1 MKDYANRNISKKR
14 NITRKKTV
22 FRSKKNNS
30 PLISRNIISGIIL
43 LALILGATSFFYF
56 ETDISSIKPRESSNN
71 IKIDFPTSLVK
82 NSVLIETEL
91 DESFLSC
98 EYFVQ
103 IGAYGNKKYAYEAK
117 EILSEIELITIN
129 EIYSNSKPG
138 KLLHSVITGPYEN
151 RSAANNIK
159 EKITNRGFDPQLR
172 TLCKKN

>member
-1 MKDYANRNISKKR
+1 MKDYANRNRSRKK

-30 PLISRNIISGIIL
+30 PLISKNIIYGIII
-43 LALILGATSFFYF
+43 LAITLGAISYLYF
-56 ETDISSIKPRESSNN
+56 DTDVVSVKTREDLN
-71 IKIDFPTSLVK
+71 IVKIDFPTSLIE
-82 NSVLIETEL
+82 NSILIETDSKEN
-91 DESFLSC
+91 FLSC

-103 IGAYGNKKYAYEAK
+103 IGAYGNKKYAYQAK
-117 EILSEIELITIN
+117 DILSEIEFITIN

-138 KLLHSVITGPYEN
+138 KILHSVITGPYRN

>member
-1 MKDYANRNISKKR
+1 MKDYANRNRSRKK

-30 PLISRNIISGIIL
+30 QLISKKIISGIIV
-43 LALILGATSFFYF
+43 LAITLGAISFLYF
-56 ETDISSIKPRESSNN
+56 DTDVASIKTREISNVV
-71 IKIDFPTSLVK
+71 KIDFPTSLIE
-82 NSVLIETEL
+82 NSILIETDSKEN
-91 DESFLSC
+91 FLSC

-103 IGAYGNKKYAYEAK
+103 IGAYGNKKYAYQAK
-117 EILSEIELITIN
+117 DILSEIQFITIN

-138 KLLHSVITGPYEN
+138 KILHSVITGPYRN

>member
-1 MKDYANRNISKKR
+1 MKDYANRNKSRKR

-30 PLISRNIISGIIL
+30 PLISNKIISGIIL
-43 LALILGATSFFYF
+43 LAITLGAISFLYF
-56 ETDISSIKPRESSNN
+56 DTDVATIKSRESSNN
-71 IKIDFPTSLVK
+71 IKIDFPTSLAK

-91 DESFLSC
+91 DESILSC

-159 EKITNRGFDPQLR
+159 EKITNIGFDPQLR

>member
-1 MKDYANRNISKKR
+1 MKDYANRNKSRKR

-22 FRSKKNNS
+22 FRSKKDNS
-30 PLISRNIISGIIL
+30 PLISKNIISGIIL
-43 LALILGATSFFYF
+43 LALALGAVSLLYF
-56 ETDISSIKPRESSNN
+56 DTDVSSIKPRESSNK
-71 IKIDFPTSLVK
+71 IKIDFPTSLTK
-82 NSVLIETEL
+82 NSVLIETEA
-91 DESFLSC
+91 EENFLSC

-117 EILSEIELITIN
+117 DILNEIELITIN
-129 EIYSNSKPG
+129 EIYSSSKPG

-172 TLCKKN
+172 TLCEKN

>member
-1 MKDYANRNISKKR
+1 MKDYANRNRSRKK

-30 PLISRNIISGIIL
+30 PLISKKYNFGIII
-43 LALILGATSFFYF
+43 LAITLGAISFLYF
-56 ETDISSIKPRESSNN
+56 DTDVTSIKTRESSN
-71 IKIDFPTSLVK
+71 IVKIDFPTSLIED
-82 NSVLIETEL
+82 SVLIETNTKEN
-91 DESFLSC
+91 FLSC

-117 EILSEIELITIN
+117 DILSEIEFITIN
-129 EIYSNSKPG
+129 EIYSNSSPG
-138 KLLHSVITGPYEN
+138 KILHSVITGPYEN

>member
-1 MKDYANRNISKKR
+1 MKDYANRNKSRKR

-30 PLISRNIISGIIL
+30 PLISNKIISGIIL
-43 LALILGATSFFYF
+43 LAITLGAISFLYF
-56 ETDISSIKPRESSNN
+56 DTDVATIKSRESSNN
-71 IKIDFPTSLVK
+71 IKIDFPTSLAK

-91 DESFLSC
+91 GESFLSC

-117 EILSEIELITIN
+117 EILSEVELITIN

-159 EKITNRGFDPQLR
+159 EKITNIGFDPQLR
-172 TLCKKN
+172 TLCKKI

>member
-1 MKDYANRNISKKR
+1 MKDYANRNRSRKK

-22 FRSKKNNS
+22 FRSKKNDS
-30 PLISRNIISGIIL
+30 PLISNNIIFGIIL
-43 LALILGATSFFYF
+43 LAITLGTISLLYF
-56 ETDISSIKPRESSNN
+56 DTDVASIKTRESSN
-71 IKIDFPTSLVK
+71 IVKIDFPTSLIE
-82 NSVLIETEL
+82 NSVLIETHSKEN
-91 DESFLSC
+91 FLSC

-103 IGAYGNKKYAYEAK
+103 IAAYGNKKYAYEAK
-117 EILSEIELITIN
+117 DILSEIEFITIN

-138 KLLHSVITGPYEN
+138 KILHSVITGPYEN

>member
-1 MKDYANRNISKKR
+1 MKDYANRNRSRKK

-30 PLISRNIISGIIL
+30 PLIPKNIIFGIII
-43 LALILGATSFFYF
+43 LAITLGAISFLYF
-56 ETDISSIKPRESSNN
+56 DTDVTSIKTRESSN
-71 IKIDFPTSLVK
+71 IVKIEFPTSLIED
-82 NSVLIETEL
+82 SVLIETNTKEN
-91 DESFLSC
+91 FLSC

-117 EILSEIELITIN
+117 DILSEIEFITIN
-129 EIYSNSKPG
+129 EIYSNSSPG
-138 KLLHSVITGPYEN
+138 KILHSVITGPYEN

>member
-1 MKDYANRNISKKR
+1 MKDYANRNRSRKK

-30 PLISRNIISGIIL
+30 PLISKNIIFGIII
-43 LALILGATSFFYF
+43 LAITLGAISYLYF
-56 ETDISSIKPRESSNN
+56 DTDVASIKTREDLN
-71 IKIDFPTSLVK
+71 IVKIDFPTSLIE
-82 NSVLIETEL
+82 NSILIETDSKEN
-91 DESFLSC
+91 FLSC

-117 EILSEIELITIN
+117 DILSEIEFITIN

-138 KLLHSVITGPYEN
+138 KILHSVITGPYRN

>member
-1 MKDYANRNISKKR
+1 MKDYANRNRSRRK

-30 PLISRNIISGIIL
+30 PLVSKNIVFGIII
-43 LALILGATSFFYF
+43 LAITMGAISFLYF
-56 ETDISSIKPRESSNN
+56 ETDVTSIKTRENTN
-71 IKIDFPTSLVK
+71 IVKIDFPTSLIEG
-82 NSVLIETEL
+82 SVLIETDSKEN
-91 DESFLSC
+91 FLSC

-117 EILSEIELITIN
+117 DILSEIEFITIN
-129 EIYSNSKPG
+129 EIFSNASPG
-138 KLLHSVITGPYEN
+138 KILHSVITGPYEN

>member
-1 MKDYANRNISKKR
+1 MKDYANRNKSRKK

-30 PLISRNIISGIIL
+30 PLISKNIIFGIII
-43 LALILGATSFFYF
+43 LAITLGAISFLYF
-56 ETDISSIKPRESSNN
+56 DTDVASIKTRESSN
-71 IKIDFPTSLVK
+71 IVKIDFPTSLIE
-82 NSVLIETEL
+82 NSILIETDSKEN
-91 DESFLSC
+91 FLSC

-117 EILSEIELITIN
+117 DILSEIELITIN

-138 KLLHSVITGPYEN
+138 KILHSVITGPYGN

>member
-1 MKDYANRNISKKR
+1 MKDYANRNRSRKK

-22 FRSKKNNS
+22 FRSKKNDS
-30 PLISRNIISGIIL
+30 PLISKNIIFGIII
-43 LALILGATSFFYF
+43 LAITLGAISFLYF
-56 ETDISSIKPRESSNN
+56 DTDVASIKTRESSN
-71 IKIDFPTSLVK
+71 IVKIDFPTSLLE
-82 NSVLIETEL
+82 NSVLIETESK
-91 DESFLSC
+91 ENFLSC

-117 EILSEIELITIN
+117 DILSEIEFITIN

-138 KLLHSVITGPYEN
+138 KILHSVITGPYEN

>member
-1 MKDYANRNISKKR
+1 MKDYANRNKSRKR

-30 PLISRNIISGIIL
+30 PLISKKIISGIIL
-43 LALILGATSFFYF
+43 LAITLGAISFLYF
-56 ETDISSIKPRESSNN
+56 DTDVTTIKPRESSNN
-71 IKIDFPTSLVK
+71 IKIDFPTSLAK

-91 DESFLSC
+91 DENFLSC